1 VKEYSSKIILYFQIQ
16 NHEYFYS
23 GVSIVLCIG
32 LPAPSPS
39 NTKFTILIY
48 TNKQINKYLIKKKK
62 SMFMSVQT
70 CANHGN
76 RTITEIEQGVTGSM
90 SDAQAPTGQ
99 KQ

>member
-1 VKEYSSKIILYFQIQ
+1 MHWVTSTKSKQYQIYHFNLHKQ
-16 NHEYFYS
+16 
-23 GVSIVLCIG
+23 
-32 LPAPSPS
+32 
-39 NTKFTILIY
+39 
-48 TNKQINKYLIKKKK
+48 TNKQIFDKKK